1 MWKKFRWDM
10 FITSFLPLWVSIII
24 IDIWN
29 AAKKL
34 VDLWNANNTPCQNVF
49 YGLNASLIEILSIVV
64 ILIGIAISIL
74 GINSFLRERN
84 CAQNNSKVKII
95 KATRANK
102 LSAEFLLAYILPMI
116 AFDFSNLQNIVLFLV
131 YFSVLAFLCIRN
143 NNIYTNIF
151 LEFKGYKMYYC
162 DVSSP
167 IINTDHIYREC
178 LVISKKNL
186 CQEEENNITCWDF
199 DNYIY
204 IIIDEESR

>member
-29 AAKKL
+29 IVKNSADSWRDEL
-34 VDLWNANNTPCQNVF
+34 NIYRNVVL
-49 YGLNASLIEILSIVV
+49 GLNSSLIEIVSIIV
-64 ILIGIAISIL
+64 ISIGIAISIH

-84 CAQNNSKVKII
+84 NSHNNPKARII

-116 AFDFSNLQNIVLFLV
+116 AFDFSNIQNLVLFLV

-162 DVSSP
+162 DISTTIV
-167 IINTDHIYREC
+167 DVAHIYREC

-186 CQEEENNITCWDF
+186 CQEEENVITCWDF

-204 IIIDEESR
+204 IKIDERSR